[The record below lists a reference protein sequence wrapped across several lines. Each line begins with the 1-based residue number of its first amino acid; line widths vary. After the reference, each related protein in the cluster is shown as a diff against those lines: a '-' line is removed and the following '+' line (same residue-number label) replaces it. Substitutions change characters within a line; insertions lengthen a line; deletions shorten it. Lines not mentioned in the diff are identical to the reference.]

1 MNMNHSVCA
10 SVQPATLK
18 AWLHDGGEIA
28 LLDVREHGRYGEA
41 HLFYATNVP
50 YSRLEFEALRLA
62 PRKSARI
69 VVYGEDSSDAGK
81 AAQAL
86 AALGYRDVHVL
97 EGGVQAWKQ
106 QDYVLFA
113 GVNLPSKT
121 FGELAE
127 HEYHTPAMG
136 VDELNRRIRAGE
148 NLAVL
153 DGRPFT
159 EYQKMSIPTATCC
172 PNGELALHV
181 ADLVPDESTTIVVNC
196 AGRTRSIIGAQTLIN
211 LGVKNPVY
219 ALENGTQGW
228 FLNDYS
234 LEHGQTRRHALSAS
248 PAGLA
253 KARERAAGLARRL
266 GVRTIDV
273 QTYRGMCAEPDRSTY
288 LFDVRS
294 PEEYRAGTYPQAVH
308 APGGQ
313 LIQATDQYAAVRGAR
328 LVLLDAEGVR
338 APTVAGWLSQ
348 LGWDAYV
355 LDTAGVELD
364 APPAAAPS
372 LASALPRIGAQ
383 QVREL
388 RDQGALLI
396 DLHPSMDYRREHVQG
411 ARWSIRELAPGM
423 ELDGHRHVVLLADD
437 ERVAELYARDLR
449 AAPGTALY
457 VCAGEQPWREAGLPL
472 ETTPDVPPDHECID
486 FLFFVHDRHSG
497 NKAAAMKYLEWE
509 TNLVNQIDSQERA
522 TYRFSL

>member
-1 MNMNHSVCA
+1 M
-10 SVQPATLK
+10 
-18 AWLHDGGEIA
+18 
-28 LLDVREHGRYGEA
+28 
-41 HLFYATNVP
+41 
-50 YSRLEFEALRLA
+50 
-62 PRKSARI
+62 
-69 VVYGEDSSDAGK
+69 
-81 AAQAL
+81 
-86 AALGYRDVHVL
+86 
-97 EGGVQAWKQ
+97 
-106 QDYVLFA
+106 
-113 GVNLPSKT
+113 
-121 FGELAE
+121 
-127 HEYHTPAMG
+127 
-136 VDELNRRIRAGE
+136 
-148 NLAVL
+148 
-153 DGRPFT
+153 
-159 EYQKMSIPTATCC
+159 
-172 PNGELALHV
+172 
-181 ADLVPDESTTIVVNC
+181 NC

-228 FLNDYS
+228 FLNDHA

-273 QTYRGMCAEPDRSTY
+273 QTYRSMCAESDRSTY
-288 LFDVRS
+288 LYDVRS
-294 PEEYRAGTYPQAVH
+294 PEEYRTGTYPQAVH

-328 LVLLDAEGVR
+328 LVLLDSEGVR

-355 LDTAGVELD
+355 LDTAGAELD
-364 APPAAAPS
+364 APPAATPS
-372 LASALPRIGAQ
+372 IASVLPRIGAQ

-396 DLHPSMDYRREHVQG
+396 DLHPSMDYRREHIQG
-411 ARWSIRELAPGM
+411 ARWSIRELALGM
-423 ELDGHRHVVLLADD
+423 ELEGRRHVVLLADD
-437 ERVAELYARDLR
+437 ERVAELYSRDLR
-449 AAPGTALY
+449 VPPGTALY
-457 VCAGEQPWREAGLPL
+457 VCADARQWQEAGLPL
-472 ETTPDVPPDHECID
+472 ETTPDVPSDIECID